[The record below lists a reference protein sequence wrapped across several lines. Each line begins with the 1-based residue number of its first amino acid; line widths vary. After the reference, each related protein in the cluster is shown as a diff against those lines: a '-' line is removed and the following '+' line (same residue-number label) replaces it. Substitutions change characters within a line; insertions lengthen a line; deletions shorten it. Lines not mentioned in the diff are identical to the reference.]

1 MNPTQK
7 LIKLLL
13 AILTCLS
20 INAQGTTVGV
30 NHPPQFHGG
39 DAALIGFINDNIMYP
54 LEAAQDRVE
63 GKVVVQFM
71 VKKTGKIDSV
81 RVLRSVREDI
91 DEEAVR
97 VVKMMPSFIPGIQNG
112 ETVDMWYAVPVT
124 FKLFGEMMPVLD
136 SNGLQ
141 PPTFP
146 GGDEAL
152 MRFLKKNVKY
162 PQRASEN
169 DTQGRVVVEFVV
181 DKTGKVTDTH
191 VVVPSNK
198 DLNAEAIRLCKSL
211 PDFHPALQNGE
222 PVAQSVFLS
231 LTFNRSEDGTTFSMC
246 EDFQPPMF
254 PGGLRTLMQYLA
266 ANFNYP
272 PRAAKG
278 NVQGRVIVQFL
289 VDKTGKVSE
298 ATIVKSVDKELDAE
312 AIRVC
317 KSLPD
322 FYPATLDGEP
332 IPTLFN
338 LPVTFKLQQ

>member
-13 AILTCLS
+13 AILACLC

-30 NHPPQFHGG
+30 NHPPQFPGG

-54 LEAAQDRVE
+54 IKAAQDRVE

-71 VKKTGKIDSV
+71 VKKTGKIDKV
-81 RVLRSVREDI
+81 RVLQSVRRDI
-91 DEEAVR
+91 DAEAVR
-97 VVKMMPSFIPGIQNG
+97 VVKMMPDFIPGMQNG
-112 ETVDMWYAVPVT
+112 ETLDMWYAVPVT
-124 FKLFGEMMPVLD
+124 FKLFGEMMPVQG
-136 SNGLQ
+136 SNELQ

-152 MRFLKKNVKY
+152 MRFLKTNVKY
-162 PQRASEN
+162 PPRAAES
-169 DTQGRVVVEFVV
+169 DTQGRVIVEFVV
-181 DKTGKVTDTH
+181 DNTGKVTDAH
-191 VVVPSNK
+191 VVVPSDK

-211 PDFHPALQNGE
+211 PDFHPAIQNGE

-231 LTFNRSEDGTTFSMC
+231 LTFNRSEDGTTFSMG

-254 PGGLRTLMQYLA
+254 PGGLRALMHYLA
-266 ANFNYP
+266 DHVKYP
-272 PRAAKG
+272 PRAAKEYR
-278 NVQGRVIVQFL
+278 NAQDRVTVQLL

-298 ATIVKSVDKELDAE
+298 TKIIQSVDKELDAE
-312 AIRVC
+312 VIRVC

-332 IPTLFN
+332 IPTLFY
-338 LPVTFKLQQ
+338 LPVTF